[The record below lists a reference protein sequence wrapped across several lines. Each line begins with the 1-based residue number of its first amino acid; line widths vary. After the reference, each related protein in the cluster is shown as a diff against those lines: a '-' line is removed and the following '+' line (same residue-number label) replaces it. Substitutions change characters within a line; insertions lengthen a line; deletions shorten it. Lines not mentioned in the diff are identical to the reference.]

1 MGGTRRQTPVT
12 NVWNIVYTF
21 EEFLTD
27 NKETQEYDSELYIK

>member
-1 MGGTRRQTPVT
+1 MCGIVLGP
-12 NVWNIVYTF
+12 VYTF